1 MAALNTDE
9 VRTLLQRVAHRPGQM
24 FALGVL
30 PADCLPTISRLQD
43 ILRSAALC
51 CFVANTD
58 PATRPG
64 KHWVLFI
71 ASNSHGTIQL
81 EYFDSYG
88 LPMVLYTDLYNGCLR
103 KGLLPLIKLFSTVS
117 LQDVTSSVCGHYCIL
132 FAHFRAMGHSYK
144 FILDYLRR
152 SHVTALERDKFVVTT
167 LHSVLRRYCCAM
179 HTSSMCLVSK
189 GLQQSCCRAAISK

>member
-9 VRTLLQRVAHRPGQM
+9 VGTLLQRVAHRPGQM

-30 PADCLPTISRLQD
+30 PADCLPSICRLQD
-43 ILRSAALC
+43 ILRSVALC

-58 PATRPG
+58 PAKRPG

-71 ASNSHGTIQL
+71 ASSVRGTIQL

-88 LPMVLYTDLYNGCLR
+88 LPMVLYTDLYNSCAR
-103 KGLLPLIKLFSTVS
+103 KRLLPLIKVYSSVS
-117 LQDVTSSVCGHYCIL
+117 LQDVSSSVCGHYCIL
-132 FAHFRAMGHSYK
+132 FAHFRANGHSFK
-144 FILDYLRR
+144 FILGYLHRG
-152 SHVTALERDKFVVTT
+152 SVTALERDKSVVTT
-167 LHSVLRRYCCAM
+167 LHSILHRHCCAM

-189 GLQQSCCRAAISK
+189 GLQQSCCRAVISK